1 MLLPGKIAIVT
12 GGSRGIGLAICRRFA
27 EEGATVVL
35 AGRGEEKI
43 TEVAR
48 SIAPTGAAEIVPVVC
63 DVGDD
68 NAVKAMFQ
76 TVFKRFGRL
85 DVLVNNAGV
94 LEDALIGMVSRAQ
107 IDRVFGVNV
116 TAVITC
122 CQYGSRLMQRSG
134 GGSIVNVA
142 SIIGVTGNT
151 GQTVYGASKAAVV
164 GITKSLAKELA
175 PNGIRVNALAPG
187 LIDTDMA
194 RSVPP
199 EKFAERLAGV
209 RMGRVGRPEEVADV
223 ALFLASNLSTY
234 VTGQTIGVDGGMVV

>member
-1 MLLPGKIAIVT
+1 MLLSGKIAIVT

-27 EEGATVVL
+27 EEGAIVVL

-43 TEVAR
+43 NEAAR
-48 SIAPTGAAEIVPVVC
+48 SISPAAGAEVVPIVC
-63 DVGDD
+63 DVSDE
-68 NAVKAMFQ
+68 NAIKALFQ
-76 TVFKRFGRL
+76 NVFKRFGRL

-107 IDRVFGVNV
+107 IDRVFSVNV
-116 TAVITC
+116 TAVVTC
-122 CQYGSRLMQRSG
+122 CQYGSRLMQRAG

-175 PNGIRVNALAPG
+175 PTGVRVNALAPG

-209 RMGRVGRPEEVADV
+209 RMGRIGRPEEVADV

-234 VTGQTIGVDGGMVV
+234 VTGQTIGVDGGMIV